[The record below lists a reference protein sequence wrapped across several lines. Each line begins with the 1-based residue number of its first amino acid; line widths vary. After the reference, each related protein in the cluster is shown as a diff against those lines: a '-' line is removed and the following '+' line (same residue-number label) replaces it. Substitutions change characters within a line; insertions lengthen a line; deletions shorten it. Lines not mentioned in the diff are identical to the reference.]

1 MLWVQI
7 LISWIFI
14 GGVFAMLMQSY
25 TSANT
30 LFPTLSKK
38 EKREILSIPMD
49 YSFMD
54 NATKQNL
61 AKDSG
66 NIRE

>member
-1 MLWVQI
+1 
-7 LISWIFI
+7 
-14 GGVFAMLMQSY
+14 MLMQSY
-25 TSANT
+25 TSTNT

>member
-25 TSANT
+25 TSTNT